1 MSTYTVYPIR
11 CGTLDLPKS
20 GLTYL
25 LDEGQTV
32 RSPVVVLLLLPDDP
46 DDDWVGVVD
55 AGAAEGE
62 LAGRNIPDGGADP
75 IREGLAEQ
83 GVEPGDIDHLIL
95 THLHHD
101 HAANVELFSDAEV
114 LIQQAE
120 LAAARDPLPY
130 MERVYIDDQLAAVER
145 ADTTVVEGG
154 YRLREGIEL
163 RLTPGHTE
171 GMQSVVVDTA
181 GGPHALVCDL
191 VYCRQNL
198 DPSLTEIRDVD
209 GRTIEIEPADYDA
222 DYVPPGLHVD
232 VQACYDSFERM
243 RERVGTGGTVVAG
256 HDPAVLGEPFPR

>member
-1 MSTYTVYPIR
+1 MSTYTVHPIR

-25 LDEGQTV
+25 LEEGQTV

-46 DDDWVGVVD
+46 EDDWVGVVD

-62 LAGRNIPDGGADP
+62 LAGRNIPHGGPDP

-83 GVEPGDIDHLIL
+83 GVEPADVDHLIL

-101 HAANVELFSDAEV
+101 HAANVELFPEAEV
-114 LIQQAE
+114 LVQRAE
-120 LAAARDPLPY
+120 LEAARDPLPY
-130 MERVYIDDQLAAVER
+130 MKRVYIDDQLATVER
-145 ADTTVVEGG
+145 ADTTVVDGG

-181 GGPHALVCDL
+181 DGPHALVCDL

-198 DPSLTEIRDVD
+198 DPSLTEIHDVD
-209 GRTIEIEPADYDA
+209 GRTIAVEPADYDA

-243 RERVGTGGTVVAG
+243 RGRVGPAGTIVAG